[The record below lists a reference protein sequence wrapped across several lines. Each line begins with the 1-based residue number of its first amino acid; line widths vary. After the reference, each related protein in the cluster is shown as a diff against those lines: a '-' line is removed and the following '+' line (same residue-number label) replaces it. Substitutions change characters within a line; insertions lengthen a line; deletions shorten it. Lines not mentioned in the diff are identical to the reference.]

1 MIDVLTGRCTNYVIY
16 LVNCLIDFRKGSP
29 NLPCN
34 NRLKMKIRI
43 VLLIAVFCFS
53 FRPSIQKATTS
64 ASASNG
70 FYIFVDDFTDRTKHS
85 YIVQS
90 RDSVDVIFKLFFE
103 SELELGDVNRPI
115 TIFNGEHDFYVARVN
130 VFHKTDGKLSFHH
143 LKYPKI
149 KLTKRAKLAPVT
161 L

>member
-1 MIDVLTGRCTNYVIY
+1 M
-16 LVNCLIDFRKGSP
+16 DFRKGYP
-29 NLPCN
+29 NLPRN
-34 NRLKMKIRI
+34 NTLKMKIRI
-43 VLLIAVFCFS
+43 VLLIAIFCFS
-53 FRPSIQKATTS
+53 FRPSTQKAAAV
-64 ASASNG
+64 ASSSNG
-70 FYIFVDDFTDRTKHS
+70 FYIFVKDNTDRTMHK

-90 RDSVDVIFKLFFE
+90 RDSVDVIFNLFFE

-130 VFHKTDGKLSFHH
+130 VIHKSNGKLGFAN

-149 KLTKRAKLAPVT
+149 KVTKRARLAPVT

>member
-1 MIDVLTGRCTNYVIY
+1 MGGVYISFETKCNTVQEGTR
-16 LVNCLIDFRKGSP
+16 
-29 NLPCN
+29 NLSFN
-34 NRLKMKIRI
+34 NLLKMKIRI
-43 VLLIAVFCFS
+43 VLIFAVFCFS
-53 FRPSIQKATTS
+53 FRPSVQKAAAVS
-64 ASASNG
+64 SVSNG
-70 FYIFVDDFTDRTKHS
+70 FYISVDDFTDRTKHS

-130 VFHKTDGKLSFHH
+130 VFQKRDGKLSFHH

-149 KLTKRAKLAPVT
+149 KVTKRAKLAPVT

>member
-1 MIDVLTGRCTNYVIY
+1 MNYIDLLKECVTK
-16 LVNCLIDFRKGSP
+16 FRKENR
-29 NLPCN
+29 NLSCN
-34 NRLKMKIRI
+34 NLLKMKIRI
-43 VLLIAVFCFS
+43 VLLLAVFCFS
-53 FRPSIQKATTS
+53 FRPSIQKAAAL
-64 ASASNG
+64 ASSSNG
-70 FYIFVDDFTDRTKHS
+70 FYITVDDFTDRTKHS

-115 TIFNGEHDFYVARVN
+115 AIFNGEHDFYVARVN
-130 VFHKTDGKLSFHH
+130 VFQKPNGKLSFHH

-149 KLTKRAKLAPVT
+149 KVTKRAKLAPVT

>member
-1 MIDVLTGRCTNYVIY
+1 
-16 LVNCLIDFRKGSP
+16 
-29 NLPCN
+29 
-34 NRLKMKIRI
+34 MKIRI
-43 VLLIAVFCFS
+43 VLLIALFCVS
-53 FRPSIQKATTS
+53 FRPSVQKATAIS
-64 ASASNG
+64 SASNG
-70 FYIFVDDFTDRTKHS
+70 YYILVDDFTDRTKHS

-130 VFHKTDGKLSFHH
+130 VFQKSDGKLSFHH

-149 KLTKRAKLAPVT
+149 KVTKRAKLAPVT

>member
-1 MIDVLTGRCTNYVIY
+1 
-16 LVNCLIDFRKGSP
+16 
-29 NLPCN
+29 
-34 NRLKMKIRI
+34 MKILFA
-43 VLLIAVFCFS
+43 LLISILGFS
-53 FRPSIQKATTS
+53 FCPSTEKAATIT
-64 ASASNG
+64 SNG
-70 FYIFVDDFTDRTKHS
+70 FYVFVKDYTDRTKHS

-103 SELELGDVNRPI
+103 SELELGNVNRPI

-130 VFHKTDGKLSFHH
+130 IFQKSDGELSFNH

-149 KLTKRAKLAPVT
+149 KINRRAKLKPVT

>member
-1 MIDVLTGRCTNYVIY
+1 VNYIIFLKKCVTN
-16 LVNCLIDFRKGSP
+16 FRKENR
-29 NLPCN
+29 NLSCN
-34 NRLKMKIRI
+34 NLLKMKVRI
-43 VLLIAVFCFS
+43 VLLFAIFCFS
-53 FRPSIQKATTS
+53 FRPSIQKTS
-64 ASASNG
+64 SVASASNG
-70 FYIFVDDFTDRTKHS
+70 FYILVDDFTDRTKHS

-115 TIFNGEHDFYVARVN
+115 TIFNGEHDFYVARVS
-130 VFHKTDGKLSFHH
+130 VFQKTDGKLSFHH

-149 KLTKRAKLAPVT
+149 KVTKRARLAPVT

>member
-1 MIDVLTGRCTNYVIY
+1 MIDVLTGKCANYVIY
-16 LVNCLIDFRKGSP
+16 LVNCIIDFRKGNP
-29 NLPCN
+29 NLQCDN
-34 NRLKMKIRI
+34 TLKMKIRI
-43 VLLIAVFCFS
+43 VLLIGIFCFS

-64 ASASNG
+64 ASTSNG
-70 FYIFVDDFTDRTKHS
+70 FYIFVKDNTDRTMHK

-90 RDSVDVIFKLFFE
+90 RDSVDVIFNLFFE

-130 VFHKTDGKLSFHH
+130 VIHKSNGKLGFAN

-149 KLTKRAKLAPVT
+149 KMTKRAKLAPVT

>member
-1 MIDVLTGRCTNYVIY
+1 
-16 LVNCLIDFRKGSP
+16 
-29 NLPCN
+29 
-34 NRLKMKIRI
+34 MKIRI
-43 VLLIAVFCFS
+43 VLLFAVFCFS
-53 FRPSIQKATTS
+53 FRPSTEKAAINS
-64 ASASNG
+64 SNG
-70 FYIFVDDFTDRTKHS
+70 FYILVDDFTDRTKHS

-115 TIFNGEHDFYVARVN
+115 TIFNGEHDFYVARVS
-130 VFHKTDGKLSFHH
+130 VFQKTDGKLSFHH

-149 KLTKRAKLAPVT
+149 KVTKRAKLAPVT